1 MLYKYLLET
10 FGVNEPIFISDI
22 QFDRSDIWI
31 SKELAKLCEK
41 SQLIRYERGIYYIP
55 QQTIFGQSHLN
66 PNKVIKRKY
75 LSENGNSIGFYSG
88 ISALQKIGLSTQM
101 PNIPEIQTNNENSN
115 LRRVKVGNQEVIL
128 RKARAKITNQNI
140 SVLIFLDI
148 MSNAPASYLDE
159 DKKAILSDWIKQNN
173 ITRNL
178 VSQYAPAFPDRTM
191 RNLVESGV
199 IYYVT

>member
-140 SVLIFLDI
+140 SVLRFLDI

-173 ITRNL
+173 ITRNS